1 METDTSRILPV
12 QIEDEMRTSYIDY
25 SMSVIVSRAL
35 PDVRDGLKPVHRRI
49 LVAMNDLSL
58 YHDRPYR
65 KSAKISGD
73 VTGNYHPHGTT
84 AVYDA
89 MVRLV
94 QDFSLRYPLV
104 EGQGNFGSIDGD
116 SAAAERYT
124 EARLNQISEE
134 MLRDL
139 EKETVDFRPNYDE
152 TREEPTVLP
161 SAFPNLLVNGASG
174 IAVGMATNVPPHNLS
189 EICDA
194 LIQLIKE
201 PGAGIEDL
209 MRIVPGPDFP
219 TGGIIMG
226 RAGIRDCYNTGRGL
240 IVVRAKA
247 EIDTA
252 KSGRDVIIVTEIP
265 YQVNKSAMIERI
277 AQLVKGGQI
286 TGISDVRDE
295 SDRRGLRVVIELRRD
310 AQPQVV
316 LNQLYKHTQM
326 QVTFGANLLALHNR
340 RPVTFD
346 LRGMLQAYLEHRVE
360 VITRRSRFELQQA
373 QKRAHILEGFRRALD
388 ELDAVITL
396 IRHSADVEE
405 ARGGLISRFGLS
417 QEQANAILEMRL
429 QRLTGLERK
438 KINDEYSQI
447 TGRIGE
453 LTEILADRTRIMALI
468 VEELTDLQR
477 KFGDAR
483 RTFIAADE
491 ELSSFEME
499 DLIPE
504 EDMVISISHA
514 GYIKRVTPTE
524 YRRQGRGGR
533 GLRGS
538 ATKDEDFVEHL
549 FVASTHS
556 YLLLFSDRGRAYWLK
571 VYEIPHG
578 SRQARGRSILN
589 LISSQKGENITAYVP
604 VREFPEDQYLILV
617 TNRGLIKKTRLSA
630 FSRPRR
636 AGIMAIDLQEGDSL
650 IGARLAHDGDEIVIA
665 TRRGKAIRFKESD
678 ARPMG
683 RSARGVR
690 GVGLRGEDDCVV
702 GMIVLRPNSDQL
714 LLTVTEKGYGKRTRV
729 DEYPLYRR
737 GSHGVYT
744 LALSPRIGRV
754 VSLMVVG
761 EEDELM
767 VMSSGGTI
775 IRLPAR
781 EVSILGR
788 ATQGVKLIQLGE
800 ADRVVDLARLATEE
814 SGSPNGAGAVKGSGE
829 PASDSVAAAMPG
841 DDDTGGESECLGGAG
856 GAGEGAGNG
865 DDNGD
870 VPESDVSP
878 NGE

>member
-1 METDTSRILPV
+1 MEKESTRILPV
-12 QIEDEMRTSYIDY
+12 QIEDEMKTSYIDY

-94 QDFSLRYPLV
+94 QEFSLRYPLV

-174 IAVGMATNVPPHNLS
+174 IAVGMATNVPPHNLN

-194 LIQLIKE
+194 LIHLISE
-201 PGAGIEDL
+201 PEAGIDDL

-226 RAGIRDCYNTGRGL
+226 RAGIRDCYITGRGL
-240 IVVRAKA
+240 IMVRAKA
-247 EIDTA
+247 EIDTG

-265 YQVNKSAMIERI
+265 YQVNKAAMIERI

-286 TGISDVRDE
+286 MGISDVRDE

-326 QVTFGANLLALHNR
+326 QITFGANLLALHNR

-346 LRGMLQAYLEHRVE
+346 LRGMLQAYLEHRVA
-360 VITRRSRFELQQA
+360 VITRRSQFELQQA
-373 QKRAHILEGFRRALD
+373 RKRAHILEGFRRALD

-405 ARGGLISRFGLS
+405 ARNGLMSRFGLS
-417 QEQANAILEMRL
+417 LEQANAILEMRL
-429 QRLTGLERK
+429 QRLTGLERR
-438 KINDEYSQI
+438 KINEEYGQV
-447 TGRIGE
+447 TGRIAE
-453 LTEILADRTRIMALI
+453 LTEILADRDRILGLI
-468 VEELTDLQR
+468 QEELRDLQK

-483 RTFIAADE
+483 RTTIAADA

-524 YRRQGRGGR
+524 YRRQGRGGS
-533 GLRGS
+533 GLRGAS
-538 ATKDEDFVEHL
+538 TKDEDFVEHL

-578 SRQARGRSILN
+578 SRQSRGRSILN
-589 LISSQKGENITAYVP
+589 LITSRKGEKITAYVP
-604 VREFPEDQYLILV
+604 VKEFRDDQYLVLV

-636 AGIMAIDLQEGDSL
+636 VGIVAIDLQETDSL
-650 IGARLAHDGDEIVIA
+650 IGARLAEEGDDVVIA
-665 TRRGKAIRFKESD
+665 TRRGKAIRFQEAD
-678 ARPMG
+678 VRPMG

-690 GVGLRGEDDCVV
+690 GVRIRGENDCVA
-702 GMIVLRPNSDQL
+702 GMIVLRPGTDEL
-714 LLTVTEKGYGKRTRV
+714 LLTVTEKGYGKRTGIS
-729 DEYPLYRR
+729 EYPVHRR
-737 GSHGVYT
+737 GAQGVYA
-744 LALSPRIGRV
+744 LAPSPRIGQV
-754 VSLMVVG
+754 VSLMVVR
-761 EEDELM
+761 EQDEVM
-767 VMSSGGTI
+767 VMSSGGKI
-775 IRLPAR
+775 IRLPVR
-781 EVSILGR
+781 EVSVLGR

-800 ADRVVDLARLATEE
+800 NDRVVDIAKLVKEE
-814 SGSPNGAGAVKGSGE
+814 SGGPNGAEETAADAGQKDEEVRDEDGNSNR
-829 PASDSVAAAMPG
+829 SDR
-841 DDDTGGESECLGGAG
+841 DDSR
-856 GAGEGAGNG
+856 
-865 DDNGD
+865 D
-870 VPESDVSP
+870 VE
-878 NGE
+878 